1 MVRVAIVS
9 PIVRTQVSK
18 QTDVKLLINYVL
30 KLDIDILDFA
40 IKLEIDYKNRQEA
53 FGERRHLHVCDL

>member
-1 MVRVAIVS
+1 MTYFLMVRVAIVS

-40 IKLEIDYKNRQEA
+40 IN
-53 FGERRHLHVCDL
+53 F